1 MVPVGVL
8 NGSTGRFTVPAGV
21 NLTDY
26 PVVDVSLEP
35 LDGNPAHSGTSVLR
49 GTLQS

>member
-1 MVPVGVL
+1 MGNGVEQPS
-8 NGSTGRFTVPAGV
+8 STLVPAGV